1 MMNGCRESDSFIV
14 SEKPSNKVR
23 DNKRMAEKVEKR
35 RLAKGNLVGR
45 NKGRTLGRETL
56 QRELDPIRQKAVS
69 DKHEQFTS
77 IWHHVYSTERLKEAY
92 RCLKRRSAP
101 GVDGQTWEEY
111 GRNLE
116 SNLAQLAGR
125 LRCGA
130 YRAMPVRRAYI
141 PKLDGRQR
149 PIGVPV
155 LEDKIVQRA
164 TVEVL
169 NAIYEVDF
177 LGFSYGFRAGR
188 NQHHALDAL
197 TVALESKKVNW
208 VLDVDIRGFFDA
220 IDHEWMLRF
229 VEHRIRDKRVL
240 RHIRKWLKAGVMED
254 GKRLE
259 PEEGTPQG
267 GSVSPLLSNIYLHY
281 VFDLW
286 ANKWRRR
293 AKGDII
299 MVRFADDI
307 VLGFQYERE
316 ARRFLKE
323 IKDRFRKFNLE
334 LHAEKTRLIQFG
346 RFAAERRRER
356 GKGKPETFNF
366 LGFTHICSTTRAGT
380 FIVRRKTEAGKMRAK
395 LKEIKQTLRKRMHWP
410 VPKVG
415 AWLKSVLV
423 GHYRYYGVPNNWAM
437 LSGFKWSVLKLWYKT
452 LLRRSQKRRMNW
464 KRMYRVSKPWL
475 PSPRIFHD
483 YPSRRLRVTT

>member
-1 MMNGCRESDSFIV
+1 L
-14 SEKPSNKVR
+14 PS
-23 DNKRMAEKVEKR
+23 
-35 RLAKGNLVGR
+35 
-45 NKGRTLGRETL
+45 
-56 QRELDPIRQKAVS
+56 ELDRIRQRAER
-69 DKHEQFTS
+69 DRNEQFTA
-77 IWHHVYSTERLKEAY
+77 IWHHVCSIDRLKEAY
-92 RCLKRRSAP
+92 RSLKRRSAP

-116 SNLAQLAGR
+116 SNLTELSGR
-125 LRCGA
+125 LRRGA

-141 PKLDGRQR
+141 PKLDGQQR

-164 TVEVL
+164 TVTVL

-177 LGFSYGFRAGR
+177 LGFSYGFRPCR
-188 NQHHALDAL
+188 NQHKALDAV

-267 GSVSPLLSNIYLHY
+267 GSVSPLISNIYLHY

-286 ANKWRRR
+286 ANKWRRK
-293 AKGDII
+293 ADGDVI

-316 ARRFLKE
+316 ARKFVREMKE
-323 IKDRFRKFNLE
+323 RFRKFNLE
-334 LHAEKTRLIQFG
+334 LHSEKTRLLEFG
-346 RFAAERRRER
+346 RFASEIRKER
-356 GKGKPETFNF
+356 GKGKPKTFDF
-366 LGFTHICSTTRAGT
+366 LGFTHICGTTKAGKFT
-380 FIVRRKTEAGKMRAK
+380 VLRKTVAGKMRAK
-395 LKEIKQTLRKRMHWP
+395 LKEIKQIHAP
-410 VPKVG
+410 YCPG
-415 AWLKSVLV
+415 C
-423 GHYRYYGVPNNWAM
+423 
-437 LSGFKWSVLKLWYKT
+437 
-452 LLRRSQKRRMNW
+452 
-464 KRMYRVSKPWL
+464 
-475 PSPRIFHD
+475 
-483 YPSRRLRVTT
+483 